1 MQKKNLTKASISHF
15 HVVFFCFFVVFFCF
29 VLFCFCF
36 CFCFVF
42 FFLGGGG
49 TMEVVFS
56 SEWNGASTKLE
67 CFIYRMEIIAIDLES

>member
-1 MQKKNLTKASISHF
+1 M
-15 HVVFFCFFVVFFCF
+15 VFFLFLFLFCF
-29 VLFCFCF
+29 VLF
-36 CFCFVF
+36 VLF
-42 FFLGGGG
+42 FFFGGGG